1 MVIWHN
7 YDIWHLLSTCLIR
20 SELLQYEDPS
30 GMNMRISWW
39 TWQSLQ
45 SFDMVLH
52 PICWFFILQS
62 IYVHFVIRTPP
73 MRMLTTLLTL
83 LRQDVCG
90 LSSFLGPRTTL
101 GTSVYNAC
109 RATPWALVADTD
121 WCLRKQSRVN
131 TLGMY
136 YGSYY
141 PDNSININ
149 IYIYRYIY
157 NHIYTV
163 YIYTITHI
171 YICDCII
178 SVCFCIYIHIYVI
191 IYGLWT
197 HIDRPTEVLLAK
209 RFENTYI
216 LAKTQDTDLTVGQV
230 NGMSK

>member
-20 SELLQYEDPS
+20 NELLQYEDPS

-52 PICWFFILQS
+52 PICLFFILQS
-62 IYVHFVIRTPP
+62 IYVHFVTRTPP

-90 LSSFLGPRTTL
+90 LSSFFGPRTTL

-131 TLGMY
+131 TIGMY

-141 PDNSININ
+141 PDNSINKH
-149 IYIYRYIY
+149 IYIYIL
-157 NHIYTV
+157 YTV
-163 YIYTITHI
+163 HI
-171 YICDCII
+171 QSDI
-178 SVCFCIYIHIYVI
+178 CIYIYMCVLYHVCVFLHMYTYICMWLYMDI
-191 IYGLWT
+191 TYT
-197 HIDRPTEVLLAK
+197 DRPTEVLLAK
-209 RFENTYI
+209 THTSWQRHKI
-216 LAKTQDTDLTVGQV
+216 QISRSAK
-230 NGMSK
+230 